1 MAITKTIDFLHADV
15 YLAKDPDGE
24 ASMNIAHPYILIH
37 EKVTIDD
44 VSDNDLPVEN
54 KTHRFIYRFV
64 EDNGDATD
72 VSGEN
77 SLVQSIASAI
87 WT

>member
-15 YLAKDPDGE
+15 YLAEDPDGD
-24 ASMNIAHPYILIH
+24 AGMNIAHPYILIH

-54 KTHRFIYRFV
+54 KIHRFIYRFV